1 MNTLILTYFRLW
13 LHQRGCVPLKCE
25 SGPVQWQWRCAD
37 RSAAIKCAAFR
48 MGCIWVPMAY
58 MTRTSAS
65 PQPALLLP
73 VCLRST
79 ISEADNMAF
88 FTRSL
93 QELPKMNFNNV
104 SRIIAH
110 NSLISAAMKNKGFKL
125 YVTNYI
131 NNYEGKFTMLLA
143 LSM

>member
-1 MNTLILTYFRLW
+1 MVVTKSHGTPGLASRHTVW
-13 LHQRGCVPLKCE
+13 EPL
-25 SGPVQWQWRCAD
+25 
-37 RSAAIKCAAFR
+37 
-48 MGCIWVPMAY
+48 AY

-65 PQPALLLP
+65 PQPALLLL

-79 ISEADNMAF
+79 ISEADNMAAF

-93 QELPKMNFNNV
+93 QELPKMNFNDV

-110 NSLISAAMKNKGFKL
+110 NSLTSAAMKNKGFKL

-131 NNYEGKFTMLLA
+131 NNYEGKFTMLLLA